1 MRGSLGNLFLASFV
15 VFAMVLAACS
25 TGSNESPSAREL
37 PEGFAPAVYPP
48 PVATLAEGGAILAGC
63 PNPSGLEELEGVPDD
78 TAIALLE
85 SLWSEVAT
93 LSQRASDP
101 ALWPIL
107 TDLAPRQM
115 QPQPSWFDG
124 PAVPASLSQYARS
137 LAQQCG
143 ETLVNAS
150 WTFTVCPG
158 PCINNTSASL
168 KEDVFVLSRAGQLL
182 IWAIWP

>member
-15 VFAMVLAACS
+15 AFAMVLAACS
-25 TGSNESPSAREL
+25 IGPNESSSAREL
-37 PEGFAPAVYPP
+37 PEGFVAAVYPP
-48 PVATLAEGGAILAGC
+48 PVSTLAEGGAILAGC

-85 SLWSEVAT
+85 SLWSEDAS

-107 TDLAPRQM
+107 TDLAPRQA
-115 QPQPSWFDG
+115 QPQPSWLDG
-124 PAVPASLSQYARS
+124 SAVPASQSQYASS

-143 ETLVNAS
+143 EALVNAS
-150 WTFTVCPG
+150 WTFTVCPS
-158 PCINNTSASL
+158 PCINNASASL
-168 KEDVFVLSRAGQLL
+168 KEDFFVLSRAGQLL